1 MPPRAGVQTVRRD
14 VDLEAKMESHR
25 QSHRIG
31 LGQVIHK
38 GAASEAA
45 GCHIP
50 YYSVVV
56 VGG

>member
-1 MPPRAGVQTVRRD
+1 MQTVRRD